1 MALTMPAKTWEKGGS
16 GNASTESSTKSV
28 FNFSK
33 DSPFYEA
40 SVKIAQEKEAK
51 KSEDEKRAKYEADEK
66 RAKYY
71 ADNIKPFTDTYN
83 DIANYSSN
91 YFDSWRSENDSKH
104 MQSLYTSLNEH
115 YTKLRDS
122 VTDNSYL
129 KDVLSEDEYIRLE
142 REVNA
147 IGESIGG
154 ALDSI
159 KQTSDVYAQY
169 KDADSYNKHLRL
181 SGMSSDELQE
191 QIDALDKK
199 SDYMSKLD
207 SSYDTI
213 KVMGDDVRTP
223 TQEYKD
229 YLKQAEADRVEFT
242 SYMNNAKYREG
253 VEKYGVDPAS
263 MTYDEITKY
272 IGNTYFAQTKPD
284 QYDFVK
290 KYYDSKGDSY
300 WVDKRAEEFVKGLD
314 VNELYWYK
322 KAVETNYG
330 ASTDPE
336 AKQNYTRFNELEKIK
351 DKIVEK
357 TGDSPEQVSE
367 NIALANRYFHSEDR
381 EKSKEAIAD
390 AVGNLPILSNV
401 ASVGLSAIGSPLA
414 FLDQVAQ
421 TVAGKITGDDTPM
434 DLNTAGQTLVNISN
448 DIREET
454 RNEIEKKT
462 SAKLPNGSNLGVFAY
477 DTIMTIADVATGM
490 AIGGVASVGKGLTA
504 KEMAKSVAKVS
515 GFISS
520 SRAAAGEVQ
529 EAIANGD
536 SNAVAVA
543 KGAIVGAIEA
553 ITERI
558 QIDNLVAGIV
568 KGDTAIKT
576 IIKGALS
583 EGTEEVVSN
592 ILAEDVMEAAF
603 GNGTRFKR
611 LYDDYL
617 AQGYKKDRAFE
628 KAILDVVGEDAETF
642 VSAAISG
649 AAFGG
654 ITAIDTRANDKAN
667 TKMAQN
673 AINNE
678 IAGVGEIKFLRE
690 INNMMA
696 NAEENLNDASV
707 AEAARLVNDRIE
719 FVDKAKKSIEEN
731 GSLKRVIGESGAKAE
746 IEKIDNA
753 ENHLKEIL
761 GYIRDG
767 SYDASIQDYLITARE
782 EANNASAEST
792 AMKEGKLRAAAEK
805 YVNAV
810 GSVKDAVSALKKTKT
825 NIDTEMT
832 SLKAEKKTILESM
845 RTGTAD
851 TKAKSRLREINAA
864 IKNNTRDADRADKLS
879 AEITKGYAS
888 YMNRALGNSTK
899 DIGKALS
906 GATGRDVRVEYDA
919 TMAENEAASVKT
931 NGKVS
936 TLRLNPVNI
945 LRAQAELE
953 DSGANI
959 ARSKVVHEAGHI
971 AARTDGTFVPKVYAI
986 YSDLRDNG
994 FIPSDI
1000 INEETSRTEY
1010 RSTLDAF
1017 LKTNGAQ
1024 AEKNALINENGL
1036 TEQEAVKLLEDRY
1049 MQEEYVMQFLE
1060 YMENNGANLY
1070 NTIVPE
1076 KRNAFV
1082 EAMHKIAQFF
1092 RDIAAK
1098 IRKTD
1103 PASAKKMET
1112 LADKLYNAVSSFA
1125 EGSTTAQERTNAKTI
1140 ENTTDTKSAESEG
1153 STGTHTEDER
1163 KSLDVRATLKKVF
1176 DEVEVVDGIAVSR
1189 DVAEIMKSD
1198 EYSKPNDYMEFFS
1211 FSTTD
1216 DWKKNYLAQNKGAGA
1231 QGVADAIVRFTEK
1244 MVQDD
1249 AIRGYVPMGN
1259 YKTNKMGPLRTN
1271 QEYIW
1276 TFDMDTSCPRTFQFL
1291 NFRDAI
1297 QKKAGRYLTYNESI
1311 NLLELMRAYGQQ
1323 IPCCY
1328 CYVENKRVLLSAS
1341 YNNFFNFRNAVL
1353 NAATDEEAEKAMYG
1367 YDAKKG
1373 LPEASRKALARWRSD
1388 LSYNPSVTDV
1398 WKATNTARNSVLNYL
1413 DAEKK
1418 AGNITEKTAE
1428 SKLNKMVLDKFGIT
1442 DKGAIVE
1449 IEGFVKDWAYDVLA
1463 DIPHIY
1469 NTDNDA
1475 SVSEVD
1481 ERALSLN
1488 HEALAYSKSSSSA
1501 KSVENYIPYTD
1512 QLKNV
1517 SEQDK
1522 AYIIGMGGIRKHS
1535 SNDFRMDYVQDYFLF
1550 YADLAAGKWTGHTY
1564 SKSTDFVKI
1573 FACTGDRINMSVAFY
1588 EDANGNLR
1596 ENIDEG
1602 ASFRDVKELRKAYDN
1617 VGSMAMVTS
1626 DNQLSYALNADW
1638 IDMIIPFHASGLDKS
1653 VWYNLRMWN
1662 DYTTKQ
1668 SERFYNADTMKQKL
1682 TEAGVE
1688 IPKGAKAAD
1697 IKELFEKEF
1706 NVKHI
1711 YGEKGEVLK
1720 PHFFPG
1726 DTYVNGQLVPGHHND
1741 VKTYFRLC
1749 EEYGV
1754 HPRFYGIEVNDA
1766 NGKNIEITEHPNYL
1780 KLIKETS
1787 RTDTPQ
1793 EAIKFNFGNYD
1804 DYLGMTPFEYAMQRL
1819 QEEAKNGG
1827 FANTKADPYGV
1838 VNEFTE
1844 EYLGKN
1850 RPLGYLTDR
1859 AKETRDILL
1868 EMSKES
1874 ESKQKAVVEEAD
1886 ERKSIATG
1894 TSIYIK
1900 DGHTADGQTVDF
1912 VNLILDGKKK
1922 GETRSHKSLTRK
1934 WVGIAKDGYVYGRV
1948 RFGEPYLI
1956 SKDSPEYAESYIE
1969 GTEYDIEDGEQKYYY
1984 PVLEIEDFRDDP
1996 KPITKHGNYAQYE
2009 YDDGTTVD
2017 DVEDVRYSQG
2027 VNFVKDKYFDRQIDR
2042 WSDLRDNSYLK
2053 VGEIKSN
2060 SALHAVGIPAGGLFF
2075 DVSKIKKEMVS
2086 HGDHLTEETLKGI
2099 PTLLNNP
2106 ITLTEYKPGTN
2117 SNTVSVY
2124 GNLFA
2129 NGIPVTV
2136 GVVMTRNSGG
2146 TVISKIRTVHAR
2158 SDLKKQI
2165 TDESVLY
2172 IGENKKETNAWYQ
2185 TCGIDVPLG
2194 GTQLGVIR
2202 SIDFVDSLTQPK
2214 QKVNT
2219 SDEDSRSSLV
2229 INPKAKSFD
2238 NWDIDDDTDVR
2249 NREAAYEMAL
2259 EAGDLSMAEEIV
2271 REAARSAG
2279 YNSPKLYHGTQKF
2292 GFTKPNPR
2300 YSDDGISFFATSDLD
2315 VAHTYS
2321 SANGVRYVSDKS
2333 EPRKSLFEL
2342 ENYKAIDEFI
2352 KRYDTP
2358 KDNDRASK
2366 EQIKEFVF
2374 NELSSI
2380 VDQANIEAENSLGY
2394 KDYWDIEDARRVS
2407 DRVAVYLT
2415 GDDIPDKLGAVMA
2428 VQDYLAEINEELEES
2443 YAENGGNYQFYG
2455 NTYDFLEIDAGGSVW
2470 SAIDYTPPE
2479 VQKLWDEWE
2488 TLNSEASEWRDK
2500 IRQYAAEHG
2509 VSLGEAEDKVRGY
2522 WEYVDSVAI
2531 LEERIEEAQR
2541 QSGIPSEA
2549 STRDIA
2555 SWAKKRGYK
2564 GVIIKN
2570 LFDDGGRGKYG
2581 QERPADVYIFFDPSS
2596 QVRSADVVTYDDDGN
2611 VIPLSERFNPLN
2623 DDIRYSIESEQKKIA
2638 RLKEDKE
2645 FLKRQMQSGRSVALS
2660 TSGKDSI
2667 LRDMKKQYGLDK
2679 SDMASVKEMLDAI
2692 DKIVN
2697 GKIKAERMEE
2707 VFGQLERDARTI
2719 LENVYEVDSHLMR
2732 ENEEFIKYIRS
2743 TPLSVPAENESDLA
2757 GGYAEYR
2764 NENRKYVKL
2773 SKDGTPVAS
2782 VYATICD
2789 QYPGML
2795 DRTITSPVEQIEEI
2809 VRVMKSL
2816 EPEDVPVYADII
2828 NQAAGEFVNALVAK
2842 YMNTAKKT
2850 YAQEMR
2856 DKADKAKAEF
2866 DSKEKSYKQDI
2877 KSAKNELRQTVTAY
2891 EARLNSIEHAAARDA
2906 KEYERIINR
2915 YRDIENARE
2924 FAGDRKEY
2932 ARRIRQDARAIRS
2945 AAVSPNQKKF
2955 IPEAYR
2961 KQVENIAL
2969 WLDRVSVGGVNLNS
2983 DDANWTAIAYI
2994 RDDINKV
3001 SAMFSEDFL
3010 GLANGLLNQIED
3022 VTGEAGRAYNKD
3034 LKAAIF
3040 YRDAYKLGR
3049 LMRKSIANMN
3059 KVVINGKN
3067 VIAAWVG
3074 TDITETLDKRLLTQ
3088 KQFDSLANAPKSK
3101 KIWNTVFNHNL
3112 SFTDAYSFFH
3122 RMGKAGDNIY
3132 ETLRDAQSRQYL
3144 YIKQY
3149 TDKVSDAL
3157 SDVDLSQY
3165 AGEKQKT
3172 VSITLTN
3179 GNAYT
3184 LTAAQAMN
3192 IVTLYERSS
3201 GKSHIENGGVRIY
3214 NPKTR
3219 QASTATA
3226 LTEKDIASLRNAL
3239 DETDKKVMHVL
3250 ADFMRD
3256 ECTAWG
3262 NEATMGKYGF
3272 HRFTTKD
3279 YFPISVDKTAIGA
3292 DMKSYAPAQFNVENV
3307 GFAKTTKDD
3316 ASAPVMIDSMIDVA
3330 NNHIRGMASYAAYL
3344 NVEDGLNR
3352 IMKVPGVADAMK
3364 RALGSDAQKYIT
3376 EMMNDLKGA
3385 GKIEELASNTVE
3397 ILNKF
3402 AGRYKAAAVSYNAS
3416 TVAKQPLSYLR
3427 AAAVIDAKYLIEG
3440 VAGNHKTAYDEMMK
3454 HSGIAVRKE
3463 IGYSDVGVGKTIGE
3477 QIGYT
3482 ESGTLKSGV
3491 RKFNEFGMAG
3501 AALADR
3507 VTWESIWL
3515 ACKAEQLAKNAS
3527 AAIDRDALMEAT
3539 AKRFEEVVAQ
3549 TQVVDSALDSAPVSR
3564 SNNPLVRLT
3573 YAFMSEPIKGYNLFV
3588 NALDD
3593 LVNSADENAKKRA
3606 AKHLARV
3613 SAYTIVGWAAEA
3625 AITSAFS
3632 AIRDDDDDFF
3642 EKFSETYFGNLA
3654 QNALG
3659 IVPQIDPIVDMFA
3672 EVFNGYTPSNMA
3684 DQTIIDVASNII
3696 DAFKML
3702 KDYEGKRETRPKA
3715 IRDAVESVFTML
3727 GVPVKNIARMVN
3739 NTAKSAFHITNAY
3752 KASYGLQKIWYNP
3765 NNATAREK
3773 NGFNSILADAYMS
3786 GDRDAFEYIYED
3798 MRKMGLKPQQ
3808 LVNSI
3813 AKDSFEDDIAD
3824 KDKSTLVKYTP
3835 GSDAW
3840 YIGMKTIFNRDE
3852 KAPKATEDEI
3862 TRVYKE
3868 TKETSVLPKFKS
3880 GEYTVDGKEK
3890 EFKGDALDKY
3900 LEDYGSLYY
3909 EIANAMRDLAA
3920 YRKGTA
3926 QEQAWWLTKA
3936 EKFASASAIYSQDKE
3951 YSVTSVGKWAADYI
3965 GKKPA
3970 DVAKYIVANLSK

>member
-1 MALTMPAKTWEKGGS
+1 MAKLQINAAGG
-16 GNASTESSTKSV
+16 
-28 FNFSK
+28 
-33 DSPFYEA
+33 
-40 SVKIAQEKEAK
+40 
-51 KSEDEKRAKYEADEK
+51 
-66 RAKYY
+66 
-71 ADNIKPFTDTYN
+71 
-83 DIANYSSN
+83 
-91 YFDSWRSENDSKH
+91 
-104 MQSLYTSLNEH
+104 
-115 YTKLRDS
+115 
-122 VTDNSYL
+122 
-129 KDVLSEDEYIRLE
+129 
-142 REVNA
+142 
-147 IGESIGG
+147 IGESQSLPSDLMDRMK
-154 ALDSI
+154 AYEATVQKQRKSDAFDSAYNSLI
-159 KQTSDVYAQY
+159 EEYDRYKNGNKKSILSVRESSDNLLAEIER
-169 KDADSYNKHLRL
+169 DRDSYTDIYGEERY
-181 SGMSSDELQE
+181 SELY
-191 QIDALDKK
+191 
-199 SDYMSKLD
+199 SN
-207 SSYDTI
+207 I
-213 KVMGDDVRTP
+213 KGISDDVRYAMNESLEDAKEKAKAEEEAKNALPEFDRIAFENSLLATQKKQENTP
-223 TQEYKD
+223 VRNPSEPISPLMQN
-229 YLKQAEADRVEFT
+229 V
-242 SYMNNAKYREG
+242 MGG
-253 VEKYGVDPAS
+253 VETPIDIPDAHDDRDKLMNAQAAFGKYVEEKEQGGKTIPSVKEEDKPKATLGENA
-263 MTYDEITKY
+263 M
-272 IGNTYFAQTKPD
+272 GFAQT
-284 QYDFVK
+284 
-290 KYYDSKGDSY
+290 
-300 WVDKRAEEFVKGLD
+300 
-314 VNELYWYK
+314 
-322 KAVETNYG
+322 
-330 ASTDPE
+330 ASTNL
-336 AKQNYTRFNELEKIK
+336 ALGAANSISSIVNGLE
-351 DKIVEK
+351 
-357 TGDSPEQVSE
+357 Q
-367 NIALANRYFHSEDR
+367 
-381 EKSKEAIAD
+381 
-390 AVGNLPILSNV
+390 
-401 ASVGLSAIGSPLA
+401 AIGDAASGGAYSDGFKVLSDYFGAMPSELRTEVLA
-414 FLDQVAQ
+414 ELGAE
-421 TVAGKITGDDTPM
+421 GHP
-434 DLNTAGQTLVNISN
+434 N
-448 DIREET
+448 RPT
-454 RNEIEKKT
+454 RI
-462 SAKLPNGSNLGVFAY
+462 GSVSR
-477 DTIMTIADVATGM
+477 ATGVSQNV
-490 AIGGVASVGKGLTA
+490 I
-504 KEMAKSVAKVS
+504 EQYAKSVQNENMRESVLNS
-515 GFISS
+515 GY
-520 SRAAAGEVQ
+520 
-529 EAIANGD
+529 
-536 SNAVAVA
+536 
-543 KGAIVGAIEA
+543 
-553 ITERI
+553 
-558 QIDNLVAGIV
+558 
-568 KGDTAIKT
+568 
-576 IIKGALS
+576 
-583 EGTEEVVSN
+583 
-592 ILAEDVMEAAF
+592 AE
-603 GNGTRFKR
+603 
-611 LYDDYL
+611 
-617 AQGYKKDRAFE
+617 
-628 KAILDVVGEDAETF
+628 
-642 VSAAISG
+642 
-649 AAFGG
+649 
-654 ITAIDTRANDKAN
+654 
-667 TKMAQN
+667 KMNPA
-673 AINNE
+673 
-678 IAGVGEIKFLRE
+678 
-690 INNMMA
+690 
-696 NAEENLNDASV
+696 
-707 AEAARLVNDRIE
+707 
-719 FVDKAKKSIEEN
+719 
-731 GSLKRVIGESGAKAE
+731 
-746 IEKIDNA
+746 
-753 ENHLKEIL
+753 LKEH
-761 GYIRDG
+761 
-767 SYDASIQDYLITARE
+767 
-782 EANNASAEST
+782 
-792 AMKEGKLRAAAEK
+792 
-805 YVNAV
+805 
-810 GSVKDAVSALKKTKT
+810 
-825 NIDTEMT
+825 
-832 SLKAEKKTILESM
+832 
-845 RTGTAD
+845 TAD
-851 TKAKSRLREINAA
+851 IAFSIGQQIPGLM
-864 IKNNTRDADRADKLS
+864 LS
-879 AEITKGYAS
+879 G
-888 YMNRALGNSTK
+888 
-899 DIGKALS
+899 ALS
-906 GATGRDVRVEYDA
+906 GATSATSAIGSAIVANPSTVLIGMSVAGNEAFNLAREKGYNPSIYAEAVMQGGIEMILEGLLGFSDVSSYQKLMANTGSTVGNVAKSFIKYIVSGAEEGLEEVINVPLSNLTSMMFGEDKKVGFGEGDVFDYKEMIKSGMSGAAVGLIMGGVMGTSMAVSAVKEGADIRYNADWLNKMAQKLPEHYRPA
-919 TMAENEAASVKT
+919 TVNATKATEKDIENYGKELTSAFNKYMTDSMNGKAVLSNKDKYGEDVASVTEDNSTVQLADQAEVLAHVQAEDTDGAKEIIEQKIQHYNEMAEALADDESLKEISGEGTAGKIASNVARLTETKDMLDAGTYNATEAQKAISAQMQKKIAEGKKTTAAARQFAETVKSNLGVVQGERAIAHTVELLEADVKNGVANASVQLKVAKKALDSIRKEPSAAVRSLLGNT
-931 NGKVS
+931 EKELGAAISDSRKNRSVQFDYSMPEGSYASYNRGTGTVKINPMSVLMAQSQMDNGNK
-936 TLRLNPVNI
+936 
-945 LRAQAELE
+945 
-953 DSGANI
+953 
-959 ARSKVVHEAGHI
+959 ARSEFVHEAGHI
-971 AARTDGTFVPKVYAI
+971 AAQMDASFVSKVYDV
-986 YSDLRDNG
+986 YTKLRADKV
-994 FIPSDI
+994 IP
-1000 INEETSRTEY
+1000 
-1010 RSTLDAF
+1010 
-1017 LKTNGAQ
+1017 
-1024 AEKNALINENGL
+1024 ENGL
-1036 TEQEAVKLLEDRY
+1036 GGINETDIREAYRKDKSLSNYLNTATVKNGIKQLVAQGATVEQARDSFAEAFL
-1049 MQEEYVMQFLE
+1049 QEEIAMHFLSWA
-1060 YMENNGANLY
+1060 ENNGANLY

-1082 EAMHKIAQFF
+1082 EAMRKIAQFF
-1092 RDIAAK
+1092 RDVAAK
-1098 IRKTD
+1098 IRGKD
-1103 PASAKKMET
+1103 PASAKKMDT
-1112 LADKLYNAVSSFA
+1112 LADKLYNAVRDFA
-1125 EGSTTAQERTNAKTI
+1125 GGSTTAQESVNAKTT
-1140 ENTTDTKSAESEG
+1140 ENTTTTESGVPEG
-1153 STGTHTEDER
+1153 STGTQEADER
-1163 KSLDVRATLKKVF
+1163 KSLDVRATLNKIF
-1176 DEVEVVDGIAVSR
+1176 EEAEVVDGIAVSPE
-1189 DVAEIMKSD
+1189 VAEVMKSD
-1198 EYSKPNDYMEFFS
+1198 EYSKPDDYMEFYS
-1211 FSTTD
+1211 VSTTD
-1216 DWKKNYLAQNKGAGA
+1216 AWKKNYLAKNKGEDA
-1231 QGVADAIVRFTEK
+1231 QSVADAIVRFTEK

-1388 LSYNPSVTDV
+1388 MSYNPSVTDV

-1588 EDANGNLR
+1588 EDVNGNLR

-1668 SERFYNADTMKQKL
+1668 SERFYNAETMKQKL

-1688 IPKGAKAAD
+1688 IPKGAKAAE

-1754 HPRFYGIEVNDA
+1754 HPRFYGIEVKDA
-1766 NGKNIEITEHPNYL
+1766 SGKSIEITEHPNYL

-1793 EAIKFNFGNYD
+1793 KAVKFNFGNYD

-1874 ESKQKAVVEEAD
+1874 ESKQKEVVEEAD

-1894 TSIYIK
+1894 SSIYIK

-1922 GETRSHKSLTRK
+1922 GETRTHKSLTRK

-1956 SKDSPEYAESYIE
+1956 GKDSPEYADSYIE

-1984 PVLEIEDFRDDP
+1984 PVLEVEDFRNAP

-2009 YDDGTTVD
+2009 YEDGVEDESDNKSSKPKVITIGMSDSERADILRNKKVVAPVYMGEADASIARERNNLKRKSDMAKDALVRIGNEFGVFIDYKVDDVDVKVSFSRKNLRESVFKDADSEQLAKLLPVLSESVKSAIGIERHENRYYYDSTTTSFSELIGAYIDGNKIVPVRYGLKHLVDGKSILYVVVDQPGIDIEEQKNKTGVMEAHVLHVGGTRTSRPVYDVSISHIFANVNTKDILRYVPDDFINEEQRKIKWEGIADTIKYTANKNDEAYKKYLEKGDLRHAYAMVIAAAKDHGYTVNGYHGTENFGFTVVEGNLWLARDKEVAKTYGPYFGVRDWKTGAPYDENGVYSFVYRPGKNLYIDADGSDWGALPVTEEEYPGVYVDEETGDITTNAMAEWAKKNGYDSITFANVDDGGFTTVD
-2017 DVEDVRYSQG
+2017 VV
-2027 VNFVKDKYFDRQIDR
+2027 FDP
-2042 WSDLRDNSYLK
+2042 N
-2053 VGEIKSN
+2053 
-2060 SALHAVGIPAGGLFF
+2060 
-2075 DVSKIKKEMVS
+2075 
-2086 HGDHLTEETLKGI
+2086 
-2099 PTLLNNP
+2099 
-2106 ITLTEYKPGTN
+2106 
-2117 SNTVSVY
+2117 
-2124 GNLFA
+2124 
-2129 NGIPVTV
+2129 
-2136 GVVMTRNSGG
+2136 RN
-2146 TVISKIRTVHAR
+2146 
-2158 SDLKKQI
+2158 
-2165 TDESVLY
+2165 
-2172 IGENKKETNAWYQ
+2172 
-2185 TCGIDVPLG
+2185 
-2194 GTQLGVIR
+2194 
-2202 SIDFVDSLTQPK
+2202 
-2214 QKVNT
+2214 
-2219 SDEDSRSSLV
+2219 
-2229 INPKAKSFD
+2229 AKS
-2238 NWDIDDDTDVR
+2238 
-2249 NREAAYEMAL
+2249 
-2259 EAGDLSMAEEIV
+2259 
-2271 REAARSAG
+2271 
-2279 YNSPKLYHGTQKF
+2279 
-2292 GFTKPNPR
+2292 
-2300 YSDDGISFFATSDLD
+2300 
-2315 VAHTYS
+2315 
-2321 SANGVRYVSDKS
+2321 
-2333 EPRKSLFEL
+2333 
-2342 ENYKAIDEFI
+2342 
-2352 KRYDTP
+2352 
-2358 KDNDRASK
+2358 
-2366 EQIKEFVF
+2366 
-2374 NELSSI
+2374 
-2380 VDQANIEAENSLGY
+2380 
-2394 KDYWDIEDARRVS
+2394 
-2407 DRVAVYLT
+2407 
-2415 GDDIPDKLGAVMA
+2415 
-2428 VQDYLAEINEELEES
+2428 
-2443 YAENGGNYQFYG
+2443 
-2455 NTYDFLEIDAGGSVW
+2455 
-2470 SAIDYTPPE
+2470 
-2479 VQKLWDEWE
+2479 
-2488 TLNSEASEWRDK
+2488 
-2500 IRQYAAEHG
+2500 
-2509 VSLGEAEDKVRGY
+2509 
-2522 WEYVDSVAI
+2522 
-2531 LEERIEEAQR
+2531 
-2541 QSGIPSEA
+2541 
-2549 STRDIA
+2549 
-2555 SWAKKRGYK
+2555 
-2564 GVIIKN
+2564 
-2570 LFDDGGRGKYG
+2570 
-2581 QERPADVYIFFDPSS
+2581 ADPI
-2596 QVRSADVVTYDDDGN
+2596 TYDDDGN

-2623 DDIRYSIESEQKKIA
+2623 DDIRYSKETTDKRIA

-2645 FLKRQMQSGRSVALS
+2645 FLKQQMQSGRSVALS
-2660 TSGKDSI
+2660 PNGKDII
-2667 LRDMKKQYGLDK
+2667 LREMKKQYGFDK
-2679 SDMASVKEMLDAI
+2679 SDMASVGEMLEAI
-2692 DKIVN
+2692 DKVVN
-2697 GKIKAERMEE
+2697 KKIGVERLEE
-2707 VFGQLERDARTI
+2707 VWGEMVRDARGI
-2719 LENVYEVDSHLMR
+2719 LESVYEVDSHLMR
-2732 ENEEFIKYIRS
+2732 ENEKFVERVRS
-2743 TPLSVPAENESDLA
+2743 TPVSVPADNKKEFE
-2757 GGYAEYR
+2757 GGYGEYR
-2764 NENRKYVKL
+2764 NENRKYVNL
-2773 SKDGTPVAS
+2773 SSNGIPAATVYSNLCVEFPGILDGTAEDPIDMV
-2782 VYATICD
+2782 
-2789 QYPGML
+2789 
-2795 DRTITSPVEQIEEI
+2795 EEI
-2809 VRVMKSL
+2809 VSVMKIY
-2816 EPEDVPVYADII
+2816 EPVDVPKYTEAID
-2828 NQAAGEFVNALVAK
+2828 QASQEFVNALYAK
-2842 YMNTAKKT
+2842 YLNTAKKT
-2850 YAQEMR
+2850 YFNEAHDE
-2856 DKADKAKAEF
+2856 
-2866 DSKEKSYKQDI
+2866 I
-2877 KSAKNELRQTVTAY
+2877 KKLKHENQQTVTAY
-2891 EARLNSIEHAAARDA
+2891 EARLRSIESAAARDA
-2906 KEYERIINR
+2906 EEYERIINR
-2915 YRDIENARE
+2915 YKNIEEARE

-2932 ARRIRQDARAIRS
+2932 ARRIRQDARALRS
-2945 AAVSPNQKKF
+2945 AAVSPNSKKF
-2955 IPEAYR
+2955 VPEKYR
-2961 KQVENIAL
+2961 GNVERIAEF
-2969 WLDRVSVGGVNLNS
+2969 LDHVSSGRVNLKSEIAEPWAGIARIREDFRSVS
-2983 DDANWTAIAYI
+2983 D
-2994 RDDINKV
+2994 
-3001 SAMFSEDFL
+3001 MFSEDFE
-3010 GLANGLLNQIED
+3010 GLAMGILNQMEFY
-3022 VTGEAGRAYNKD
+3022 TSGLSQMENQD

-3049 LMRKSIANMN
+3049 LMRKSIADMN

-3067 VIAAWVG
+3067 VNAANVG
-3074 TDITETLDKRLLTQ
+3074 ADITETLNHRRSTQ
-3088 KQFDSLANAPKSK
+3088 KEFESLGDKKSG
-3101 KIWNTVFNHNL
+3101 KIMNVVFNKNL
-3112 SFTDAYSFFH
+3112 SFTDARSFFH

-3149 TDKVSDAL
+3149 TDAVGEKLKDI
-3157 SDVDLSQY
+3157 DLSQY
-3165 AGEKQKT
+3165 AGDKQKT
-3172 VSITLTN
+3172 VTITLSN
-3179 GNAYT
+3179 GKEYT

-3192 IVTLYERSS
+3192 IVTLYERES

-3219 QASTATA
+3219 QASRATA
-3226 LTEKDIASLRNAL
+3226 LTEKDIVSLRNAL
-3239 DETDKKVMHVL
+3239 DETDKKVMRVL
-3250 ADFMRD
+3250 SDFMRN

-3262 NEATMGKYGF
+3262 NEATMEKYGF

-3279 YFPISVDKTAIGA
+3279 YFPISVDRTATGA

-3307 GFAKTTKDD
+3307 GFAKPTKDN

-3344 NVEDGLNR
+3344 NVEDGINR
-3352 IMKVPGVADAMK
+3352 IMKVPGVVDTMK
-3364 RALGSDAQKYIT
+3364 RALGSEAEKYIT

-3385 GKIEELASNTVE
+3385 GKTEELADNTVDL
-3397 ILNKF
+3397 LNKF
-3402 AGRYKAAAVSYNAS
+3402 AGRYKAAAVSYNTS

-3427 AAAVIDAKYLIEG
+3427 AAAVLDAKYLVKG
-3440 VAGNHKTAYDEMMK
+3440 ASGNHKVAYDEMMK

-3482 ESGTLKSGV
+3482 ERGTLKSGV

-3515 ACKAEQLAKNAS
+3515 ACKAEQMEKNAS
-3527 AAIDRDALMEAT
+3527 AAIDHDKLMQAT
-3539 AKRFEEVVAQ
+3539 AKRFADVVAQ

-3593 LVNSADENAKKRA
+3593 LFNSADENAKKRA

-3613 SAYTIVGWAAEA
+3613 SAYTIIGWAAEA

-3654 QNALG
+3654 QNAAG
-3659 IVPQIDPIVDMFA
+3659 IIPQIDPLVDMLH

-3684 DQTIIDVASNII
+3684 DQTITDVASTII
-3696 DAFKML
+3696 DAIKTCL
-3702 KDYEGKRETRPKA
+3702 NPEGKRETRPKA

-3773 NGFNSILADAYMS
+3773 NGFNSILADAYLS

-3862 TRVYKE
+3862 TRVYKA
-3868 TKETSVLPKFKS
+3868 TNDTSVLPKFKS